1 MEMSSFR
8 NQHFKHKR
16 TTTEGNKPSAFEDG
30 TAAVSGNEGE
40 GSFQSLPGPPLRVE
54 PEGEDAAAGR
64 EVARQE
70 KNN

>member
-1 MEMSSFR
+1 MSLIW
-8 NQHFKHKR
+8 KIV
-16 TTTEGNKPSAFEDG
+16 GNLIAAFEDG

-40 GSFQSLPGPPLRVE
+40 GSFQSLPGPPLE

-70 KNN
+70 KTTDSDEHVLG

>member
-1 MEMSSFR
+1 
-8 NQHFKHKR
+8 
-16 TTTEGNKPSAFEDG
+16 
-30 TAAVSGNEGE
+30 VSGNEGE

-70 KNN
+70 KTTDSDEHVLG